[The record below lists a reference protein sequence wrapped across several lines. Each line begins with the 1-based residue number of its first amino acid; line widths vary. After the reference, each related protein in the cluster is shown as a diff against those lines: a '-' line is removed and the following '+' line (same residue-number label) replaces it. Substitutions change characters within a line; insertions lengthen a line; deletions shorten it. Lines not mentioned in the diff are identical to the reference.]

1 MKKVTVITAN
11 ELSKA
16 NLETLQKAL
25 VKKYGRD
32 LEYEFKLDQSVVG
45 GIKLIIGSKAVD
57 MTIKAKLS
65 QIGKQVVD
73 KI

>member
-16 NLETLQKAL
+16 NLDTIKKSLIA
-25 VKKYGRD
+25 KYGKE
-32 LEYEFKLDQSVVG
+32 LEFELKLDPTVIG
-45 GIKLIIGSKAVD
+45 GIKLVIGSRAVD
-57 MTIKAKLS
+57 MTIKTKLS
-65 QIGKQVVD
+65 QIEKQVMD

>member
-16 NLETLQKAL
+16 NLEILQKAL
-25 VKKYGRD
+25 VKKYGQD
-32 LEYEFKLDQSVVG
+32 LEYDFKLDPAVIG

-65 QIGKQVVD
+65 QIGKQVMD

>member
-11 ELSKA
+11 ELSKK
-16 NLETLQKAL
+16 NLETLQKSL
-25 VKKYGRD
+25 VKKYGKD
-32 LEYEFKLDQSVVG
+32 LEYDFKLDPSVIG

-57 MTIKAKLS
+57 MTVKAKLS
-65 QIGKQVVD
+65 KIGKQVAD

>member
-1 MKKVTVITAN
+1 MKKVTIITAN

-16 NLETLQKAL
+16 NLETIKKSLTA
-25 VKKYGRD
+25 KYGKE
-32 LEYEFKLDQSVVG
+32 LEFELKLDPTVIG
-45 GIKLIIGSKAVD
+45 GIKLVVGSKAVD

-65 QIGKQVVD
+65 QVKKQVMD

>member
-16 NLETLQKAL
+16 NLETIKKSLIA
-25 VKKYGRD
+25 KYGKD
-32 LEYEFKLDQSVVG
+32 LEFELKIDPAVIGGVKLV
-45 GIKLIIGSKAVD
+45 IGSKAVD

-65 QIGKQVVD
+65 QIEKQVMD

>member
-16 NLETLQKAL
+16 NLETLQTAL

-32 LEYEFKLDQSVVG
+32 LEYEFKLDPSVVG